1 MAINDELASLEEA
14 LPQAV
19 ELLKPGGKLCV
30 ISFHSLEDRIVK
42 RFMGKSEAIGQRKR
56 RLLEIRGREAENCEF
71 MKKLQTEQYHQKEKL
86 SGLVV
91 LCLFAMVGILAGG
104 RVFMANRL
112 VEASQNLR
120 NMDREITRLESEN
133 EILVKEVRS
142 KQSMEA
148 VEKRVE
154 ALGFAQN
161 SRLVYVT
168 RPVEVAFKSP

>member
-1 MAINDELASLEEA
+1 ML
-14 LPQAV
+14 V
-19 ELLKPGGKLCV
+19 
-30 ISFHSLEDRIVK
+30 
-42 RFMGKSEAIGQRKR
+42 
-56 RLLEIRGREAENCEF
+56 IRGREAENCEF

-91 LCLFAMVGILAGG
+91 LCLFALVGILAGG

-161 SRLVYVT
+161 YRLVYVT